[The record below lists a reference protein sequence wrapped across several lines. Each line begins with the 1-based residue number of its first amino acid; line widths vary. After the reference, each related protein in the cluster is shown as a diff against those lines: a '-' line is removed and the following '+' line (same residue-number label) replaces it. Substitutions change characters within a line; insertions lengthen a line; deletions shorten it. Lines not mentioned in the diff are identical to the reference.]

1 MSGCV
6 AVGRRVLVSGRVAV
20 VLRVLM
26 SGWVAVVRR
35 VFISGRVAV
44 IRGLIGAIASVL
56 VRRVVRAV
64 LVKDTRVAVVWLIVR
79 VGGGG
84 DAMAMR
90 LLVSVSVI
98 VAMVAVLSVTV
109 VRCSVFASKRHVHV
123 TFVVPAWRTVV
134 VVVVIAFSELGR
146 LIITDDAAALRDCF
160 QFACCCADD

>member
-1 MSGCV
+1 M
-6 AVGRRVLVSGRVAV
+6 
-20 VLRVLM
+20 
-26 SGWVAVVRR
+26 
-35 VFISGRVAV
+35 

-79 VGGGG
+79 VRAGVVAYAV
-84 DAMAMR
+84 AML

-109 VRCSVFASKRHVHV
+109 VRCSVFTSKRHVDV
-123 TFVVPAWRTVV
+123 SFVVPARRTVV

-146 LIITDDAAALRDCF
+146 LIPTDDAAA
-160 QFACCCADD
+160 